1 MQIAED
7 WNPAGARL
15 NIIEGAPNTQDIP
28 GQVDIGTTQLA
39 VPNCPTQVVE
49 DWSAT
54 GDSNLLQD
62 ILDSVPAIQG
72 YGNQFLSDADAHPEN
87 MDFSFSDHWDNYWI
101 PLDTPPHSEDTS
113 PSNSL
118 SVCSEAYRRT
128 LKLLEWTPRRDE
140 NSALEQQDLL
150 LPENVNPTKPLL
162 GGTLKWLPREPIS
175 VMARDRVLS
184 MILGTVARPAV
195 NRIITGFPSLES
207 LTNLVHH
214 AFLHIKQKQINS
226 FIHLPSFN
234 ATPQRPELLGAIIAL
249 GAVSSPILGVRKFGY
264 AVQDAVRIAVLQRVG
279 ILHYSRRCVRQ
290 HELTF
295 TVRGR

>member
-7 WNPAGARL
+7 WNPDGA
-15 NIIEGAPNTQDIP
+15 NTQGIL
-28 GQVDIGTTQLA
+28 GQFDIGTTQLA

-54 GDSNLLQD
+54 GVSDSNLLRD

-72 YGNQFLSDADAHPEN
+72 YGNQFFDDDDSHLEN
-87 MDFSFSDHWDNYWI
+87 MHLSFSDHWDNSWI
-101 PLDTPPHSEDTS
+101 PVATPPHSEDTS
-113 PSNSL
+113 PCNSL

-128 LKLLEWTPRRDE
+128 LKLLEWKPRQDE
-140 NSALEQQDLL
+140 SSALEQQDLL

-162 GGTLKWLPREPIS
+162 GATLKWLPREPIS
-175 VMARDRVLS
+175 VTTRDRVLS

-207 LTNLVHH
+207 LTDLVHH

-249 GAVSSPILGVRKFGY
+249 GAVSSPNLGIRRFGY
-264 AVQDAVRIAVLQRVG
+264 AVQDVVRIAVLQRVG